1 VSVHEPTLN
10 IPILKKTVFAHRG
23 LPTRAPE
30 NTLAA
35 FEATVQAGGLWI
47 ETDVDIIAD
56 GTPIII
62 HDSTLDRTTN
72 RKGSFYPLQQ
82 ADLASIDAGSWF
94 DRKFVGERIPTL
106 HQLIDFINEYQL
118 NLNLEIKQN
127 EQGANQTIQLINAV
141 IKELARLSPQ
151 CQVIVSSF
159 SQPILMAF
167 HERAPA
173 YALGV
178 LFERATLQSDWLTVL
193 ELCGATYAHVEN
205 EGLTHQTVEQLSM
218 AGYGVN
224 VWTVNDIER
233 AKELFAWGCTGV
245 FTDITDKMT
254 AVLKS

>member
-1 VSVHEPTLN
+1 MPVHEPTLN
-10 IPILKKTVFAHRG
+10 IPALNKTIFAHRG

-35 FEATVQAGGLWI
+35 FQATVQGGGKWI

-62 HDSTLDRTTN
+62 HDSTLDRTTDH
-72 RKGSFYPLQQ
+72 KGSFYPLQQ
-82 ADLASIDAGSWF
+82 ADLTSIDAGRWF
-94 DRKFVGERIPTL
+94 GEAFAGERIPTL
-106 HQLIDFINEYQL
+106 RQLIDFINEHQL

-127 EQGANQTIQLINAV
+127 EQGARQTIRLINAI
-141 IKELARLSPQ
+141 IKELGRLSPQ

-173 YALGV
+173 YAIGV
-178 LFERATLQSDWLTVL
+178 LFETATLQSDWLTVL

-205 EGLTHQTVEQLSM
+205 DGLTHQTVEQLST

-224 VWTVNDIER
+224 VWTVNNIER

-245 FTDITDKMT
+245 FTDISDKMT
-254 AVLKS
+254 AVLES